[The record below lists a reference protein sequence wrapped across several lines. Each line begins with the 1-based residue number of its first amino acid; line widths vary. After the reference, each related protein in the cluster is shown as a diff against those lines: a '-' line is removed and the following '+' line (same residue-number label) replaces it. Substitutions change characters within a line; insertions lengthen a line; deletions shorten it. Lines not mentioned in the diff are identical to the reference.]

1 MGTLFKIAWRNIWRN
16 TRRTVILVL
25 AIGIG
30 LMGIIVT
37 EAFMNGMENNMVQN
51 IIRSSLG
58 HIQIYAKGF
67 DENPVVERSMGD
79 SPELLTILD
88 NHPGIKNYSR
98 RIRAMGLISNP
109 EHSRGVMIVGIEPSR
124 EPHITYIEHSI
135 VDGRYLREGDTGRLI
150 VGKKLADEFEL
161 ELGSKVV
168 LMAQDLEKDIAS
180 GAYRVVGI
188 FRTDSSEFDKATV
201 FITLPDARKLLS
213 LSEQISKIV
222 IVVND
227 LRQLVAVAGGLRTK
241 LEFDLMVHTWEEIEP
256 VLVRIVELYGQF
268 TYIVYLIVFVA
279 MAFGI
284 INTMLMVIFE
294 RVREMG
300 VMMALGIRPIQIVL
314 LVILETVCIGIV
326 GLCLGNLLG
335 AFFLGIFHNGMDL
348 SFLAEGMEYWGMSHI
363 IFPSIGLDNLLIA
376 NLSTI
381 VTAIII
387 SIYPAIRAA
396 RFRPVEALRHH

>member
-67 DENPVVERSMGD
+67 DENPVVERSMSD
-79 SPELLTILD
+79 SPELLTIID

-98 RIRAMGLISNP
+98 RIEAIGLISNP
-109 EHSRGVMIVGIEPSR
+109 EHSRGVTIVGVEPSR
-124 EPHITYIEHSI
+124 EPDITYIKDSI
-135 VDGRYLREGDTGRLI
+135 VDGRYLREEDSGKII
-150 VGKKLADEFEL
+150 VGKKLADEFDLDL
-161 ELGSKVV
+161 ESKVV

-180 GAYRVVGI
+180 GAYRVTGI

-201 FITLPDARKLLS
+201 FITLPDTRKLLS
-213 LSEQISKIV
+213 LGKQISKIV
-222 IVVND
+222 IVVNN
-227 LRQLVAVAGGLRTK
+227 LKQLDMVAEGLKTK
-241 LEFDLMVHTWEEIEP
+241 LESDLTVHTWEEIEP
-256 VLVRIVELYGQF
+256 VLVRILELYGQF

-300 VMMALGIRPIQIVL
+300 MMMALGIRPIQIVL

-326 GLCLGNLLG
+326 GLCVGNLLG
-335 AFFLGIFHNGMDL
+335 SFFLVIFHNGMDL
-348 SFLAEGMEYWGMSHI
+348 SFLAEGMEYWGMGHI
-363 IFPSIGLDNLLIA
+363 IFPLIGFDDLLIA
-376 NLSTI
+376 NISTI
-381 VTAIII
+381 VTAILI

-396 RFRPVEALRHH
+396 RFRPVEALRHR

>member
-25 AIGIG
+25 AIAIG
-30 LMGIIVT
+30 LMGIIVS
-37 EAFMNGMENNMVQN
+37 EAFMNGMENNMVET

-67 DENPVVERSMGD
+67 DENPVVENSMSD
-79 SPELLTILD
+79 SPELLSILAT
-88 NHPGIKNYSR
+88 HPGIKNYSR
-98 RIRAMGLISNP
+98 RIRVMGLISNP
-109 EHSRGVMIVGIEPSR
+109 EHSRGVMIVGVEPSR
-124 EPHITYIEHSI
+124 EPHITYIKDSI
-135 VDGRYLREGDTGRLI
+135 VEGRYLRGEDSGKII

-180 GAYRVVGI
+180 GAYRVTGM
-188 FRTDSSEFDKATV
+188 FRTDSSEFDKAMV

-213 LSEQISKIV
+213 LGERISKIA
-222 IVVND
+222 IIVND
-227 LRQLVAVAGGLRTK
+227 QELLDLVAEGLRTK
-241 LEFDLMVHTWEEIEP
+241 LESTLEVHTWKEIEP
-256 VLVRIVELYGQF
+256 ILVRIVELYGQF

-326 GLCLGNLLG
+326 GLCVGNLIG
-335 AFFLGIFHNGMDL
+335 FIFLGIFHNGMDL
-348 SFLAEGMEYWGMSHI
+348 SFLAEGMEYWGMGHI
-363 IFPSIGLDNLLIA
+363 IFPSIGLDDLLIA
-376 NLSTI
+376 NVSTI
-381 VTAIII
+381 VTAILV

>member
-1 MGTLFKIAWRNIWRN
+1 MGTLFKLAWRNIWRN

-67 DENPVVERSMGD
+67 DENPVVERSMSD

-98 RIRAMGLISNP
+98 RIQAMGLISNP
-109 EHSRGVMIVGIEPSR
+109 EHSRGVMIVGVEPSR
-124 EPHITYIEHSI
+124 EPHITYIKDSI
-135 VDGRYLREGDTGRLI
+135 VDGRYLREEDSGKII
-150 VGKKLADEFEL
+150 VGKKLADEFDLEL
-161 ELGSKVV
+161 ESKVV

-180 GAYRVVGI
+180 GAYRVTGM

-201 FITLPDARKLLS
+201 FITLPDVRKLLS
-213 LSEQISKIV
+213 LGKQISKIV
-222 IVVND
+222 IVVNN
-227 LRQLVAVAGGLRTK
+227 LKQLDIVAEGLRTK
-241 LEFDLMVHTWEEIEP
+241 LESDLTVHTWEEIEP
-256 VLVRIVELYGQF
+256 VLVRILELYGQF

-314 LVILETVCIGIV
+314 LVILETICIGIV
-326 GLCLGNLLG
+326 GLCVGNLLG
-335 AFFLGIFHNGMDL
+335 SFFLVIFHNGMDL

-363 IFPSIGLDNLLIA
+363 IFPLIGFDDLLIA
-376 NLSTI
+376 NISTI
-381 VTAIII
+381 TTAILI

>member
-30 LMGIIVT
+30 LMGIIMT
-37 EAFMNGMENNMVQN
+37 EAFMNGMKNNMVEN

-67 DENPVVERSMGD
+67 KENPVVERSMSD
-79 SPELLTILD
+79 SPELLSILD
-88 NHPGIKNYSR
+88 THPGINKYSR
-98 RIRAMGLISNP
+98 RIRTMGLISNP

-124 EPHITYIEHSI
+124 EPHITYIKDSI
-135 VDGRYLREGDTGRLI
+135 VDGSYLRKRDSGKII

-180 GAYRVVGI
+180 GAYRVAGI
-188 FRTDSSEFDKATV
+188 YRTDSGEFDKATV
-201 FITLPDARKLLS
+201 FITLSNARGLLS
-213 LSEQISKIV
+213 LGERLSKIV

-227 LRQLVAVAGGLRTK
+227 LERLDLVAEGLRTK
-241 LEFDLMVHTWEEIEP
+241 LDSDIEVHTWKEIEP
-256 VLVRIVELYGQF
+256 ILVRIVELYGQF

-300 VMMALGIRPIQIVL
+300 VMMALGTRPFQIVL
-314 LVILETVCIGIV
+314 LVIIETVCIGIV
-326 GLCLGNLLG
+326 GLCVGDLLG
-335 AFFLGIFHNGMDL
+335 YFFLGIFHNGMDL
-348 SFLAEGMEYWGMSHI
+348 SFLAEGMEYWGMGHI
-363 IFPSIGLDNLLIA
+363 IFPSLGLNDLLVA
-376 NLSTI
+376 NVSTLFI
-381 VTAIII
+381 TILI